1 MSTISSKQEKR
12 HGLVDPVYVLAFLVL
27 ILALLLLGPLASNA
41 HNFVNSVVGS
51 LGRAPAGVSA
61 SANVSFATDQQY
73 WDANCSHG
81 WSSNSSC
88 DDIILRSQSCV
99 ANVAS
104 AYCSAYKNY
113 LQQFRN
119 Q

>member
-1 MSTISSKQEKR
+1 MSTISSKQAKR
-12 HGLVDPVYVLAFLVL
+12 HGFVDPVYVLGFLVL
-27 ILALLLLGPLASNA
+27 ILALLVFGPVPGNINSSISGALGT
-41 HNFVNSVVGS
+41 
-51 LGRAPAGVSA
+51 LGHAPAEVSA
-61 SANVSFATDQQY
+61 SAEVSFTADQQY

-88 DDIILRSQSCV
+88 DDIVLRSQSCV
-99 ANVAS
+99 ADVPS
-104 AYCSAYKNY
+104 AYCSAYDDY

>member
-12 HGLVDPVYVLAFLVL
+12 HRLVDPVYVLAFLVL
-27 ILALLLLGPLASNA
+27 ILALLLLGPLMSNT
-41 HNFVNSVVGS
+41 HNSFNGVLGT
-51 LGRAPAGVSA
+51 LGRAPAVSA

-88 DDIILRSQSCV
+88 DAIVVRSRSCV
-99 ANVAS
+99 ADVPS

-113 LQQFRN
+113 LQQFSN

>member
-12 HGLVDPVYVLAFLVL
+12 HGLVDPVYVLAFLVI
-27 ILALLLLGPLASNA
+27 ILALLLLGPLTSNA
-41 HNFVNSVVGS
+41 HNSFNGVLGH
-51 LGRAPAGVSA
+51 LGRAPAVPA
-61 SANVSFATDQQY
+61 SATVSFATDQQY

-88 DDIILRSQSCV
+88 DAIVVRSRSCV

-113 LQQFRN
+113 LEQYRN

>member
-1 MSTISSKQEKR
+1 MSTISSRQGKR

-27 ILALLLLGPLASNA
+27 ILALLLLGPLTSST
-41 HNFVNSVVGS
+41 HSSVNSALGI
-51 LGRAPAGVSA
+51 LGRAPAAVSA
-61 SANVSFATDQQY
+61 SANVSFATDQKY
-73 WDANCSHG
+73 WEANCSHG

-88 DDIILRSQSCV
+88 DDIVVRSRSCV